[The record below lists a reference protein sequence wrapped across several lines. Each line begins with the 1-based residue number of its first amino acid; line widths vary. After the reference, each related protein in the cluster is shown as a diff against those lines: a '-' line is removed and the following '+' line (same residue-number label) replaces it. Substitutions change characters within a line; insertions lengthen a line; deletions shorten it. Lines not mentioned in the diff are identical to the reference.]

1 MNLTNLII
9 AILAVCG
16 VAWAYPRLPSP
27 ANIILVVIVAVVCVL
42 ILLNM
47 SGTGL
52 HF

>member
-1 MNLTNLII
+1 MNLTTIII

-16 VAWAYPRLPSP
+16 VAWCYPRLPSP
-27 ANIILVVIVAVVCVL
+27 FNIILVAIVAIVCVL
-42 ILLNM
+42 ILLSM